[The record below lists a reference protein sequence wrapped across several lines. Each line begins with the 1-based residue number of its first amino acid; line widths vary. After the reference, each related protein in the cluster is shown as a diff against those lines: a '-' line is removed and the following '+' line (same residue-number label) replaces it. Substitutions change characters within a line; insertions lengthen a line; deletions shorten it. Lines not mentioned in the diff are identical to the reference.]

1 MSPTDRKYV
10 EFVWIG
16 TFIIGNLSQIL
27 YADTVRYIWIQG
39 RSGGRRLQHVTPA
52 GTAGVVQTTGDRL
65 QLCERDVDSGIG
77 EGKTINLST
86 SKIGTILELSENE
99 RGSASAP
106 GNRSSGPILEIRAR
120 PIAGTNVQPQAV
132 RNLLSREE
140 QERLLHN
147 ATTLVYRRGGCTVF
161 SEGETAG
168 FFYFIDEGVC
178 RISRCAEN
186 GRRQI
191 LAFRVPGD
199 VLGRPDNGRYVNS
212 AETVG
217 PARLYRI
224 AWLRMQQ
231 LMQADPQLQVHFL
244 TKVAD
249 DFRQA
254 EHRIMTLGQQN
265 TCQRLASFILDLLH
279 RPEFFDETRSL
290 LELPVNRFDLADYLG
305 TVTKSSERAFAR
317 LESEG
322 LVRRVASRTNEIL
335 DIAGLQRVQR
345 EQRRGHH

>member
-1 MSPTDRKYV
+1 M
-10 EFVWIG
+10 
-16 TFIIGNLSQIL
+16 
-27 YADTVRYIWIQG
+27 
-39 RSGGRRLQHVTPA
+39 
-52 GTAGVVQTTGDRL
+52 
-65 QLCERDVDSGIG
+65 
-77 EGKTINLST
+77 
-86 SKIGTILELSENE
+86 ELSEKE
-99 RGSASAP
+99 RGSVSPA
-106 GNRSSGPILEIRAR
+106 GNRSSGPNLKIRAR
-120 PIAGTNVQPQAV
+120 PIAGANVQPGAV
-132 RNLLSREE
+132 RNLLSREQ

-147 ATTLVYRRGGCTVF
+147 ATTLAYRRSGSTVF
-161 SEGETAG
+161 SEGEAAG
-168 FFYFIDEGVC
+168 FIYFIDEGVI
-178 RISRCAEN
+178 RMSRCAEN

-199 VLGRPDNGRYVNS
+199 LLGRPENGRYVNS

-231 LMQADPQLQVHFL
+231 LMQADPQLQLHFL
-244 TKVAD
+244 IKVAD

-265 TCQRLASFILDLLH
+265 TCQRLASFILDLMVL
-279 RPEFFDETRSL
+279 PEFFDEKRSL
-290 LELPVNRFDLADYLG
+290 LKLPVNRFDLADYLG

-322 LVRRVASRTNEIL
+322 LIRRVASRTIEVL
-335 DIAGLQRVQR
+335 DAAGLQRVQR

>member
-1 MSPTDRKYV
+1 MV
-10 EFVWIG
+10 LEF
-16 TFIIGNLSQIL
+16 S
-27 YADTVRYIWIQG
+27 
-39 RSGGRRLQHVTPA
+39 
-52 GTAGVVQTTGDRL
+52 
-65 QLCERDVDSGIG
+65 ER
-77 EGKTINLST
+77 
-86 SKIGTILELSENE
+86 E
-99 RGSASAP
+99 RGSAPLA
-106 GNRSSGPILEIRAR
+106 GNRSSGPNLEIRGR
-120 PIAGTNVQPQAV
+120 SIVGTNVQPEAG

-147 ATTLVYRRGGCTVF
+147 ATIVVYRRGGSSVF
-161 SEGETAG
+161 SEGEDAG
-168 FFYFIDEGVC
+168 FLYFIDEGVF
-178 RISRCAEN
+178 RISRCAES

-199 VLGRPDNGRYVNS
+199 LLGRPENGRYVNS

-217 PARLYRI
+217 PARVYRI

-231 LMQADPQLQVHFL
+231 MMLADPQLQLHLL

-265 TCQRLASFILDLLH
+265 TCQRLASFILDLMSL
-279 RPEFFDETRSL
+279 PEFFDEKRSL

-322 LVRRVASRTNEIL
+322 LVRRLASRTIEIL
-335 DIAGLQRVQR
+335 DVAGLHRVQR
-345 EQRRGHH
+345 EQRRGHP

>member
-1 MSPTDRKYV
+1 
-10 EFVWIG
+10 
-16 TFIIGNLSQIL
+16 
-27 YADTVRYIWIQG
+27 
-39 RSGGRRLQHVTPA
+39 
-52 GTAGVVQTTGDRL
+52 VQTRAGEVCNL
-65 QLCERDVDSGIG
+65 A

-86 SKIGTILELSENE
+86 SKVGTILELSDKE
-99 RGSASAP
+99 RGSTSPA
-106 GNRSSGPILEIRAR
+106 GHRSNGPNLEIRAR
-120 PIAGTNVQPQAV
+120 PIVGANTQQQAT
-132 RNLLSREE
+132 RNLFSREE

-147 ATTLVYRRGGCTVF
+147 ATTLVYRRSGTTVF
-161 SEGETAG
+161 SEGEAAG
-168 FFYFIDEGVC
+168 FLYFIDEGVI

-199 VLGRPDNGRYVNS
+199 LLGRPEDGRYVNS

-217 PARLYRI
+217 PAKVYRV

-231 LMQADPQLQVHFL
+231 MMLADPQLQLHLL

-265 TCQRLASFILDLLH
+265 TCQRLASFILDLMVFS
-279 RPEFFDETRSL
+279 EFFEEKRSL
-290 LELPVNRFDLADYLG
+290 LTLPVNRFDLADYLG

-317 LESEG
+317 LEREG
-322 LVRRVASRTNEIL
+322 LIRRVASRTIEIM
-335 DIAGLQRVQR
+335 DVAGLQRVQR
-345 EQRRGHH
+345 EQRRGHQ

>member
-1 MSPTDRKYV
+1 
-10 EFVWIG
+10 
-16 TFIIGNLSQIL
+16 L
-27 YADTVRYIWIQG
+27 
-39 RSGGRRLQHVTPA
+39 
-52 GTAGVVQTTGDRL
+52 
-65 QLCERDVDSGIG
+65 G

-86 SKIGTILELSENE
+86 SKIGLILELSEKE
-99 RGSASAP
+99 RGSVSPAA
-106 GNRSSGPILEIRAR
+106 NRSSGPNLEIRAR
-120 PIAGTNVQPQAV
+120 PIVGTNVQPTGV

-147 ATTLVYRRGGCTVF
+147 ATILVYRRSGTTVF
-161 SEGETAG
+161 SEGEDAG
-168 FFYFIDEGVC
+168 FIYFIDEWVI

-199 VLGRPDNGRYVNS
+199 LLGRPENGRYVNS

-217 PARLYRI
+217 PARVYRI

-231 LMQADPQLQVHFL
+231 MMLADPQLQLHFL
-244 TKVAD
+244 TKMAD

-265 TCQRLASFILDLLH
+265 TCQRLASFILDLLC
-279 RPEFFDETRSL
+279 RPEFFDEKQSL
-290 LELPVNRFDLADYLG
+290 LKLPVTRFDLADYLG
-305 TVTKSSERAFAR
+305 TVTKSSERAFVR

-322 LVRRVASRTNEIL
+322 LIRRLTSRTIEIL

>member
-1 MSPTDRKYV
+1 MS
-10 EFVWIG
+10 
-16 TFIIGNLSQIL
+16 
-27 YADTVRYIWIQG
+27 
-39 RSGGRRLQHVTPA
+39 TPA
-52 GTAGVVQTTGDRL
+52 L
-65 QLCERDVDSGIG
+65 G
-77 EGKTINLST
+77 EGKTIILST
-86 SKIGTILELSENE
+86 SKIGVVLEFSEKD
-99 RGSASAP
+99 RGSALPA
-106 GNRSSGPILEIRAR
+106 GNRSGGPNLEIRGR
-120 PIAGTNVQPQAV
+120 PIVGTNVQPPTV

-147 ATTLVYRRGGCTVF
+147 ATILVYRRSGTTVF
-161 SEGETAG
+161 SEGEDAG
-168 FFYFIDEGVC
+168 FLYFIDEGVI

-199 VLGRPDNGRYVNS
+199 LLGRPENGRYVNS

-217 PARLYRI
+217 PAKVYRI

-231 LMQADPQLQVHFL
+231 MMQADPQLQLHFL

-265 TCQRLASFILDLLH
+265 TCQRLASFILDLMYF
-279 RPEFFDETRSL
+279 PEFFDEKRSL
-290 LELPVNRFDLADYLG
+290 LKLPVNRFDLADYLG

-317 LESEG
+317 LEGEG
-322 LVRRVASRTNEIL
+322 LIRRVASRTIEIL

>member
-1 MSPTDRKYV
+1 M
-10 EFVWIG
+10 
-16 TFIIGNLSQIL
+16 
-27 YADTVRYIWIQG
+27 
-39 RSGGRRLQHVTPA
+39 
-52 GTAGVVQTTGDRL
+52 
-65 QLCERDVDSGIG
+65 
-77 EGKTINLST
+77 
-86 SKIGTILELSENE
+86 ILELSEKE
-99 RGSASAP
+99 RGSTSLSS
-106 GNRSSGPILEIRAR
+106 NRSNKPSLELRAR
-120 PIAGTNVQPQAV
+120 AFDATSAQAPAI

-140 QERLLHN
+140 QEQLLQN
-147 ATTLVYRRGGCTVF
+147 ATALVYRRGGEIVF
-161 SEGETAG
+161 SEGENAD
-168 FFYFIDEGVC
+168 FLYFIDEGII

-199 VLGRPDNGRYVNS
+199 LLGRPEDGRYVNS

-217 PARLYRI
+217 PARVYRI
-224 AWLRMQQ
+224 AWQRMQQ
-231 LMQADPQLQVHFL
+231 MMLAEPQLQLHL
-244 TKVAD
+244 LMKGAD

-279 RPEFFDETRSL
+279 LPELFDEKRSL
-290 LELPVNRFDLADYLG
+290 LQLPVNRFDLADYLG

-322 LVRRVASRTNEIL
+322 LIRRNTSRTIEIL

>member
-1 MSPTDRKYV
+1 V
-10 EFVWIG
+10 
-16 TFIIGNLSQIL
+16 
-27 YADTVRYIWIQG
+27 
-39 RSGGRRLQHVTPA
+39 
-52 GTAGVVQTTGDRL
+52 
-65 QLCERDVDSGIG
+65 
-77 EGKTINLST
+77 KTINLST
-86 SKIGTILELSENE
+86 SKVGTILELSEKE
-99 RGSASAP
+99 RGSTSP
-106 GNRSSGPILEIRAR
+106 TGNRSNGPNLEIRAR
-120 PIAGTNVQPQAV
+120 PVAGTNLQPEAV

-147 ATTLVYRRGGCTVF
+147 ATTLVYRRSGSTVF
-161 SEGETAG
+161 SEGEAAG
-168 FFYFIDEGVC
+168 FLYFIDEGVI

-199 VLGRPDNGRYVNS
+199 LLGRPEDGRYVNS

-231 LMQADPQLQVHFL
+231 MMLADPQLQLHLL

-265 TCQRLASFILDLLH
+265 TCQRLASFILDLMYL
-279 RPEFFDETRSL
+279 PEFFDEKRSL
-290 LELPVNRFDLADYLG
+290 LKLPVSRFDLADYLG

-322 LVRRVASRTNEIL
+322 LIRRAASRTIEIL

>member
-1 MSPTDRKYV
+1 M
-10 EFVWIG
+10 
-16 TFIIGNLSQIL
+16 
-27 YADTVRYIWIQG
+27 
-39 RSGGRRLQHVTPA
+39 
-52 GTAGVVQTTGDRL
+52 
-65 QLCERDVDSGIG
+65 
-77 EGKTINLST
+77 
-86 SKIGTILELSENE
+86 ILELSEKE
-99 RGSASAP
+99 RGSASPA
-106 GNRSSGPILEIRAR
+106 GNRSSGPNLEIRER
-120 PIAGTNVQPQAV
+120 PIVGTNAQPAAV

-161 SEGETAG
+161 SEGEDAG
-168 FFYFIDEGVC
+168 FLYFIDEGVI

-199 VLGRPDNGRYVNS
+199 LLGRPENGRYVNS

-217 PARLYRI
+217 PARGYRI

-231 LMQADPQLQVHFL
+231 MMLADPQLQLHLL

-254 EHRIMTLGQQN
+254 EHRIMILGQQN
-265 TCQRLASFILDLLH
+265 TCQRLASFILDLLCL
-279 RPEFFDETRSL
+279 PEFFDEKQSL
-290 LELPVNRFDLADYLG
+290 LQLPVNRFDLADYLG
-305 TVTKSSERAFAR
+305 TVTKSSERAFVR

-322 LVRRVASRTNEIL
+322 LIRRVTSRTIEIL
-335 DIAGLQRVQR
+335 DITGLQRVQR

>member
-1 MSPTDRKYV
+1 M
-10 EFVWIG
+10 
-16 TFIIGNLSQIL
+16 
-27 YADTVRYIWIQG
+27 
-39 RSGGRRLQHVTPA
+39 TPA

-168 FFYFIDEGVC
+168 FLYFIDEGVC

-322 LVRRVASRTNEIL
+322 LVRRVASRTIEIL

>member
-1 MSPTDRKYV
+1 LD
-10 EFVWIG
+10 
-16 TFIIGNLSQIL
+16 TFRSSGAQCGAQAQEVCEQITPVGL
-27 YADTVRYIWIQG
+27 QSVVR
-39 RSGGRRLQHVTPA
+39 RRESA
-52 GTAGVVQTTGDRL
+52 SSSANS
-65 QLCERDVDSGIG
+65 DVYSGIG

-86 SKIGTILELSENE
+86 SRIGTIFELSEKE
-99 RGSASAP
+99 GSSGSAA
-106 GNRSSGPILEIRAR
+106 GNRSSGPNLEIRAR
-120 PIAGTNVQPQAV
+120 PIAGTNPQPQAV

-168 FFYFIDEGVC
+168 FLYFIDEGVI

-199 VLGRPDNGRYVNS
+199 VLGRPENGRYVNS

-231 LMQADPQLQVHFL
+231 LMQADPQLQLHFL

-265 TCQRLASFILDLLH
+265 TCQRLASFILELLH

-290 LELPVNRFDLADYLG
+290 LKLPVNRFDLADYLG

-322 LVRRVASRTNEIL
+322 LVRRVASRTIEIR